1 MPHYSPNMGSREYW
15 LERMIDRDL
24 AARKSEDEILR
35 EFNQRYAASFREIQR
50 DLNDFYV
57 RYSDENG
64 LTIQQI
70 QQQLTPIEMR
80 EYKQQMQ
87 ELQRM
92 YSLYQNE
99 RILQE
104 MQVLSSRAY
113 ITRQMALLDSI
124 NIKLIETAADVQVTM
139 QDYLEGIYTR
149 EYASALEG
157 LGASSGAVIPTRA
170 AREVIEYPY
179 VGAMFSDRIWR
190 NKSQLLN
197 YINDDLV
204 KGIIKG
210 SSIQNMS
217 KDLMNRCN
225 SLYYQAERLVRT
237 ETNYAMNQGHLNGYK
252 DAGIQQYQIMA
263 YIDNRTSSICR
274 SKDGEVVNV
283 NGAMTGNNL
292 PPFH

>member
-35 EFNQRYAASFREIQR
+35 ELNQKYAASFREIQR

-170 AREVIEYPY
+170 VREIIEYPY
-179 VGAMFSDRIWR
+179 AGAMFSDRIWR
-190 NKSQLLN
+190 NKDQLLN

-225 SLYYQAERLVRT
+225 TLYYQAERLVRT
-237 ETNYAMNQGHLNGYK
+237 ETNYVLNTAHLNGYR

-263 YIDNRTSSICR
+263 YIDNRTSNVCR

-283 NGAMTGNNL
+283 NGAITGTNL